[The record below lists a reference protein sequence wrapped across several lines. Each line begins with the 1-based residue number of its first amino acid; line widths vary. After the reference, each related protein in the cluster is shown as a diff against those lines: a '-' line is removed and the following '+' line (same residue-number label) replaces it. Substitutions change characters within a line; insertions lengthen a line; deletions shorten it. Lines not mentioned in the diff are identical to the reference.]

1 MNYEE
6 IINNIR
12 CRCGHCSFVIRRA
25 NDRNESILDA
35 NVEALADGESQT
47 INVQCSMTSPILYCG
62 VYCHSCGLLWTVPGT
77 SGQYISGSGVC
88 TCGATL

>member
-1 MNYEE
+1 MKKVFL
-6 IINNIR
+6 
-12 CRCGHCSFVIRRA
+12 FVATGVIALVVLVFVERR
-25 NDRNESILDA
+25 SILLTDA